1 MNLSNRK
8 LLRIKRPGKEMLSV
22 SRDSG
27 TENQQQ
33 CLLTNNNKQFDET
46 FPQMKRDI
54 ETPITTAKIVR
65 NTKFILKLE
74 PK

>member
-1 MNLSNRK
+1 
-8 LLRIKRPGKEMLSV
+8 MLSF
-22 SRDSG
+22 STNREWSDSG
-27 TENQQQ
+27 TENRQQ
-33 CLLTNNNKQFDET
+33 CLLTNNELTDKQFDET

>member
-1 MNLSNRK
+1 MKYFPFRST
-8 LLRIKRPGKEMLSV
+8 ESEV

-27 TENQQQ
+27 TENRQQ
-33 CLLTNNNKQFDET
+33 CLLINNELTDKQFDET
-46 FPQMKRDI
+46 FPQMKCDI
-54 ETPITTAKIVR
+54 ETPITTAKTIR